1 MFTIDIKNLLQGFS
15 AFRQGTQ
22 LEEKLSDINYP
33 LEDYLNN
40 PDAIQCYKDMKKN
53 AKKYFDKNKIKQLIK
68 YIIEEPENDVYLQ
81 GHKYPYI
88 ASEMLKSECSI
99 IQDLF
104 VLTEKE
110 YNEKYK
116 EEQKALTNDENSN
129 NKVGPLDKT
138 PISVI
143 IPLKNEENKDISI
156 KNKDNNSISEE
167 KEEKKENLNLKEENS
182 EKKKEEEN
190 KDNKNKNEIVPE
202 KINNNENKDNKDKI
216 NENKDKTNE
225 KEIKKDIIIQ
235 KENNLYAENKN
246 DNINNKKDKEDEENK
261 EDKKNIKEETN
272 NQEEDNNNKN
282 NKYNNKNIKEED
294 PKQKIDENENSI
306 EKENN
311 KPIKVQEE
319 VIQVKD
325 DIKKSKEKE
334 EINNLQEEKN
344 NNKTEITITNEKQNE
359 EEKNIDKNKN
369 NNNNNNITII
379 EGEKNIN
386 KDCNKNEEKVNNKND
401 IFISSNELLDLLL
414 NFVINDKPKLNDV
427 LSGYFSSVL
436 ITLIDKY
443 SYKILIYL
451 YTVRKDALKKIIFHS
466 YQKSLSLVSLKI
478 LKMQNIYSLISY
490 AKNTSP
496 SNVDYYLKIIENC
509 GLYRN
514 ELIGQIIL
522 SLSLDGFKDEK
533 GNIINDID
541 IESIFLILYDL
552 VTEIEILKYIVNSK
566 DIYYHILTIIENKVF
581 IKDNIDKNK
590 QYIYKLF
597 IILLT
602 KIFSNM
608 NKNMLVFDFITNLDY
623 KFLTSK
629 NRDIL
634 NFFEK
639 FIISFIYLLLFNFI
653 DNSSINNAN
662 SPKDI
667 GWGLGL
673 HNIYIMDLVIEVFNY
688 MKPIP
693 IVFDNILKD
702 VNFIQKAIEYFF
714 KYQLNNI
721 YHFKFLKF
729 FKLYL
734 DNESEHSILRDILFS
749 NIKFNDILP
758 DYINQKQVNQILEKN
773 SINKNEEEVNKNSL
787 NNNIDNKCDKLEINS
802 INENEKKYYINKY
815 YYKSG
820 RTTLSCVHS
829 YVIYLIYKIQVKG
842 GLKAIDEKDKNELN
856 IKNIGEF
863 EFVKDETFP
872 KDIIEIKTSEKLNE
886 ILKLSSNW
894 INTYESKVLPLIKKY
909 EGNLCPKAGITTST
923 SAKNAIN
930 NSLMKSLMNIIAKN
944 PKIITNKDKVANEK
958 YNDINFW
965 EVKPSISPEI
975 KNKIK
980 QNENNNNNNNN
991 NNIENKDNENKY
1003 NENKEIKNK
1012 IIDDEEDELLGIAMK
1027 LEQKE
1032 KTENFKILL
1041 KNKSSNNVNNSPSSS
1056 SSSLPKTSAN
1066 NKLNNINT
1074 DNSKNL
1080 AFAPTQ
1086 SLKVPISKE
1095 KNKDKEEKNSK
1106 YNDINYWNIKPE
1118 SLLKENEINSL
1129 LEDL

>member
-1 MFTIDIKNLLQGFS
+1 
-15 AFRQGTQ
+15 
-22 LEEKLSDINYP
+22 
-33 LEDYLNN
+33 
-40 PDAIQCYKDMKKN
+40 
-53 AKKYFDKNKIKQLIK
+53 
-68 YIIEEPENDVYLQ
+68 
-81 GHKYPYI
+81 
-88 ASEMLKSECSI
+88 
-99 IQDLF
+99 
-104 VLTEKE
+104 
-110 YNEKYK
+110 
-116 EEQKALTNDENSN
+116 
-129 NKVGPLDKT
+129 
-138 PISVI
+138 
-143 IPLKNEENKDISI
+143 
-156 KNKDNNSISEE
+156 
-167 KEEKKENLNLKEENS
+167 
-182 EKKKEEEN
+182 
-190 KDNKNKNEIVPE
+190 
-202 KINNNENKDNKDKI
+202 
-216 NENKDKTNE
+216 
-225 KEIKKDIIIQ
+225 
-235 KENNLYAENKN
+235 
-246 DNINNKKDKEDEENK
+246 
-261 EDKKNIKEETN
+261 
-272 NQEEDNNNKN
+272 
-282 NKYNNKNIKEED
+282 
-294 PKQKIDENENSI
+294 
-306 EKENN
+306 
-311 KPIKVQEE
+311 
-319 VIQVKD
+319 
-325 DIKKSKEKE
+325 
-334 EINNLQEEKN
+334 
-344 NNKTEITITNEKQNE
+344 
-359 EEKNIDKNKN
+359 
-369 NNNNNNITII
+369 
-379 EGEKNIN
+379 
-386 KDCNKNEEKVNNKND
+386 
-401 IFISSNELLDLLL
+401 
-414 NFVINDKPKLNDV
+414 
-427 LSGYFSSVL
+427 
-436 ITLIDKY
+436 
-443 SYKILIYL
+443 
-451 YTVRKDALKKIIFHS
+451 
-466 YQKSLSLVSLKI
+466 
-478 LKMQNIYSLISY
+478 
-490 AKNTSP
+490 
-496 SNVDYYLKIIENC
+496 
-509 GLYRN
+509 
-514 ELIGQIIL
+514 
-522 SLSLDGFKDEK
+522 
-533 GNIINDID
+533 
-541 IESIFLILYDL
+541 
-552 VTEIEILKYIVNSK
+552 
-566 DIYYHILTIIENKVF
+566 
-581 IKDNIDKNK
+581 
-590 QYIYKLF
+590 
-597 IILLT
+597 
-602 KIFSNM
+602 
-608 NKNMLVFDFITNLDY
+608 
-623 KFLTSK
+623 
-629 NRDIL
+629 
-634 NFFEK
+634 
-639 FIISFIYLLLFNFI
+639 
-653 DNSSINNAN
+653 
-662 SPKDI
+662 
-667 GWGLGL
+667 
-673 HNIYIMDLVIEVFNY
+673 MDLVFEVFNY

-749 NIKFNDILP
+749 NIKFHDILS
-758 DYINQKQVNQILEKN
+758 DYINQKQVNQIVENN
-773 SINKNEEEVNKNSL
+773 SINKNEDEVNKNNA

-1041 KNKSSNNVNNSPSSS
+1041 KNKSPNVNNSPSSS
-1056 SSSLPKTSAN
+1056 SSSLPKASTN
-1066 NKLNNINT
+1066 NKLNNINS